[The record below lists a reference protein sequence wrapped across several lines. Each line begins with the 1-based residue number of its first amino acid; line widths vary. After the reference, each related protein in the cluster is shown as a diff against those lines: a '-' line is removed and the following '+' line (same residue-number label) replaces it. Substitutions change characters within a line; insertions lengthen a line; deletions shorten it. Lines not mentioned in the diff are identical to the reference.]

1 MKCYVMLMYLPLL
14 QVSDIPV
21 EVVLPVTKSDIRYFP
36 LGSSKSTASWAIVSQ
51 VSMEYGATKI
61 NIHGMVAVRNT
72 KILIANKLVTN
83 FRFLL
88 DLQPFHYENFCVSS
102 RSE

>member
-1 MKCYVMLMYLPLL
+1 MILMYLPLL

-72 KILIANKLVTN
+72 KILIANKFTDILFSPV
-83 FRFLL
+83 
-88 DLQPFHYENFCVSS
+88 DL
-102 RSE
+102 